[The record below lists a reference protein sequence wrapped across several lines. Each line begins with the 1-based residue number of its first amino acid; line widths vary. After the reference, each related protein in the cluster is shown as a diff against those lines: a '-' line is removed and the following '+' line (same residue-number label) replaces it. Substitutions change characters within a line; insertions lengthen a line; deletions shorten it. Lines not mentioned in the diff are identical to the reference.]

1 MRPAEA
7 TAPVAVA
14 LGGML
19 ALASAMGIGR
29 FVYTPI
35 LPSMLQ
41 ALDFS
46 KSEAGLIA
54 AANFAGYLAGALSL
68 TAFRRLP
75 GGSWRWLVAA
85 LAAGAALIAAMAA
98 VDGPAAFALLRF
110 ASGLA
115 SALVLVLGSA
125 LVLELLA
132 RTDRGGWFAA
142 LHFAGVGVGIVL
154 SALVVPACEA
164 AGADW
169 RTLWL
174 ASGAVAAALAAG
186 AAFLLR
192 GARPRPHPVVP
203 PAGSPPP
210 ARSALAAL
218 TLCHGLFGFG
228 YVVTATFL
236 VAVVRA
242 TPQTRPVE
250 PLVWLVVGL
259 AAIPSTALW
268 SRMAVALGATR
279 AYGLACAVEA
289 VGVAAGG
296 LWPGPAGVLLSA
308 ILLGATIMGITTLGF
323 TVARGL
329 VAPAHERRAFA
340 LITAGFGVGQMVGP
354 VMAGALLDR
363 TGGFAIPSLL
373 AAGALGVAALIAASG
388 ATHRPRS

>member
-1 MRPAEA
+1 LKPVEA

-35 LPSMLQ
+35 LPSMLA
-41 ALDFS
+41 ALGFS
-46 KSEAGLIA
+46 KSQAGLIA
-54 AANFAGYLAGALSL
+54 AANFAGYLVGALSL
-68 TAFRRLP
+68 AACRRLP
-75 GGSWRWLVAA
+75 GGSWRWLAGA

-98 VDGPAAFALLRF
+98 VEGAGAFAVLRF
-110 ASGLA
+110 ASGVA
-115 SALVLVLGSA
+115 SAVVLVLGSTM
-125 LVLELLA
+125 VLEQLA
-132 RTDRGGWFAA
+132 RTDRGGRFAA

-154 SALVVPACEA
+154 SALVVPVSEA
-164 AGADW
+164 AGAGW
-169 RTLWL
+169 RVLWL
-174 ASGAVAAALAAG
+174 TSGAVAAALAAG

-192 GARPRPHPVVP
+192 GVRPQPHPVTQS
-203 PAGSPPP
+203 AATPPP

-242 TPQTRPVE
+242 TPQARPVE
-250 PLVWLVVGL
+250 ALVWLMVGL
-259 AAIPSTALW
+259 AAIPSTAFW

-296 LWPGPAGVLLSA
+296 LWPGRLGVLLA
-308 ILLGATIMGITTLGF
+308 AALLGATIMGITTLGF
-323 TVARGL
+323 TLVRGL
-329 VAPAHERRAFA
+329 VAPTHERRAFA
-340 LITAGFGVGQMVGP
+340 LITAGFGVGQMAGP
-354 VMAGALLDR
+354 IMAGILLDR
-363 TGGFAIPSLL
+363 TGGFAIPSLV

-388 ATHRPRS
+388 ATHRARS